1 MTTNPSSV
9 SPPAVVRLARYTA
22 TELREIVGDNDDPF
36 GVSGT
41 GLTWLPKQEH
51 FGIRRDGR
59 LVAHTGL
66 VTLPLSA
73 GPVETQVVGFGGVV
87 VAPDLR
93 GHGLARLVVDP
104 ALEHARTMGPPY
116 GLLFCRP
123 HLVSL
128 YQRLG
133 WRTLQEDVQVEQPD
147 GPVVM
152 PLRSMWVPLH
162 DGAQWP
168 VGPVVLR
175 SLPM

>member
-1 MTTNPSSV
+1 MTTNPPSV
-9 SPPAVVRLARYTA
+9 PPTVVRLARYAA
-22 TELREIVGDNDDPF
+22 TELREIVGDDEDPF

-41 GLTWLPKQEH
+41 GLTWLPKREH
-51 FGIRRDGR
+51 FALRRDGR

-66 VTLPLSA
+66 VTLPLSVGSA
-73 GPVETQVVGFGGVV
+73 ETQVVGFGGVV

-93 GHGLARLVVDP
+93 GHGLARLVVTA
-104 ALEHARTMGPPY
+104 ALEHARTMGPQY

-123 HLVSL
+123 HLLPL

-133 WRTLQEDVQVEQPD
+133 WRALQEEVHVEQSE

-152 PLRSMWVPLH
+152 PLRTMWIPLR
-162 DGAQWP
+162 DGAHWP
-168 VGPVVLR
+168 VGRVRLL

>member
-1 MTTNPSSV
+1 M
-9 SPPAVVRLARYTA
+9 VRLARYSTA
-22 TELREIVGDNDDPF
+22 ELREIAGDDEDPF
-36 GVSGT
+36 GVAEA

-66 VTLPLSA
+66 VTLPLA
-73 GPVETQVVGFGGVV
+73 VGPVETEVVGFGGVL
-87 VAPDLR
+87 VAPGLR
-93 GHGLARLVVDP
+93 GHGLARLVVSG
-104 ALEHARTMGPPY
+104 ALEHARTSGPEC

-123 HLVSL
+123 HLVPL

-133 WRTLQEDVQVEQPD
+133 WRTLEEDVQVEQPG

-152 PLRSMWVPLH
+152 PLRTMWIPLR
-162 DGAQWP
+162 DGARWP
-168 VGPVVLR
+168 GGSGPVRLL